1 MPKVHRIDQ
10 GLATSAFSKRGVHF
24 AGFKGVR
31 VIGVLGVD
39 VEIENAL
46 DLLLPERALPERA
59 AFFKPFQYILSNF
72 KLFGRL
78 CRVFESLSCGHIIHA
93 ISIKHCLL

>member
-10 GLATSAFSKRGVHF
+10 GLATSAFSKRGVHL
-24 AGFKGVR
+24 AGVQRRPG
-31 VIGVLGVD
+31 IGVLGVD

-46 DLLLPERALPERA
+46 DLLLPERA
-59 AFFKPFQYILSNF
+59 AFFKPFQYIMSNF
-72 KLFGRL
+72 ELFGRL
-78 CRVFESLSCGHIIHA
+78 CRVFESLSCGYIIHA

>member
-46 DLLLPERALPERA
+46 DLLLPERA

-78 CRVFESLSCGHIIHA
+78 CRFETLSCGYIIHA
-93 ISIKHCLL
+93 ISIKLCLL